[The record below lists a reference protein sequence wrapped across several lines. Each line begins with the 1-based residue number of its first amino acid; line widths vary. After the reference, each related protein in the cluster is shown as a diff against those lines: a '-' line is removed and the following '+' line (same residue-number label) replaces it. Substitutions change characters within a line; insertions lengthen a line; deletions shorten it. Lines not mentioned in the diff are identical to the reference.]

1 MTFKTRV
8 FLIKLIIL
16 FSVIGLGSCR
26 SYRDGIPPANLP
38 HPVSDSWYFGRD
50 TLNFY
55 QAVLSE
61 QVVSVIDSVVGDS
74 LTEDNR
80 YWVLEVNPEGKKLKE
95 FCLSIIYVE
104 KVLFYNSQDDE
115 RVFKAYLHNGRP
127 LLIIDGR
134 NTIRVDQ
141 EKPLVKI
148 YNPRKMDT
156 WLFRLDGKRDC
167 FKLEKGTWARHRR
180 F

>member
-1 MTFKTRV
+1 
-8 FLIKLIIL
+8 LLIIFL
-16 FSVIGLGSCR
+16 LQACDA
-26 SYRDGIPPANLP
+26 YRDGIPAANQP
-38 HPVSDSWYFGRD
+38 NSVSDSWYFCRD

-55 QAVLSE
+55 QAVLSD

-74 LTEDNR
+74 LTEENR
-80 YWVLEVNPEGKKLKE
+80 YWVLEVNPECKKLKE
-95 FCLSIIYVE
+95 FCLSIVYVE

-127 LLIIDGR
+127 ILIIDGR
-134 NTIRVDQ
+134 NTIQVDQ

-148 YNPRKMDT
+148 YNPGKMDT

-167 FKLEKGTWARHRR
+167 FKLEEGTWARRRR